1 MLGGGHPPS
10 PGNSLLFSWGTS
22 PLPLAHVDC
31 GVGGL
36 TAPLTSRWAETLQ
49 AMAISS
55 GLNVFHCWAMR
66 LNPETSAYILGMG
79 KASSTKATHKLRATL
94 AILILSWKSLP
105 GNEANPEEHWA
116 IDVEKDHIW
125 EPGFST
131 AGSWIYSW
139 TFHLHEPLFTEASFC
154 HLQLFTL
161 CFLSS

>member
-1 MLGGGHPPS
+1 
-10 PGNSLLFSWGTS
+10 
-22 PLPLAHVDC
+22 
-31 GVGGL
+31 
-36 TAPLTSRWAETLQ
+36 
-49 AMAISS
+49 MAISS

-94 AILILSWKSLP
+94 AILILSWQSLP

-161 CFLSS
+161 CLPELLNWEVRKGLSRG